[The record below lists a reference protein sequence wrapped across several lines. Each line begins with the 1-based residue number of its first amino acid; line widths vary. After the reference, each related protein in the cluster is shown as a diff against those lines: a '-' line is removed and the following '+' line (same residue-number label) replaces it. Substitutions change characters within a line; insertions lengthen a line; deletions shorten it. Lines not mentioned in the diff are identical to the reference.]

1 MKILIVSDT
10 HRRDA
15 NLVEVL
21 KKEKPLDLLIHLGDV
36 REAKII
42 SVKLQNVRH
51 ISSAETMISSAIFQE
66 RKSLCLENTRY

>member
-21 KKEKPLDLLIHLGDV
+21 KKEKPLDLLIGF
-36 REAKII
+36 R
-42 SVKLQNVRH
+42 SVKPLPDH
-51 ISSAETMISSAIFQE
+51 G
-66 RKSLCLENTRY
+66 